1 MELPETGRST
11 RCVVYARVV
20 VSGSARVVGFAG
32 RSCCGVG
39 NERRVLSV
47 DEHGDGAQEHL
58 LAAQYVIDGMC
69 QELSGHHDAVF
80 MRHYANEL
88 QAVRTGL
95 EAFPTEPT
103 VEAV

>member
-1 MELPETGRST
+1 MNI
-11 RCVVYARVV
+11 ARTPAVE
-20 VSGSARVVGFAG
+20 SGIKR
-32 RSCCGVG
+32 
-39 NERRVLSV
+39 
-47 DEHGDGAQEHL
+47 AQEHL

-88 QAVRTGL
+88 QAVRSGL
-95 EAFPTEPT
+95 EAFPTEPA